1 MEPLNRPY
9 RNRQEANG
17 ESMIPV
23 DRQPSDTLRTRIK
36 QAIDQ
41 AHASTHPHS
50 TYDDWL
56 GFAADAVIRELGPIP
71 DRTHTDDQGRTWEW
85 CGGETGTW
93 AWRIT
98 ANGPVEVE
106 VRCAV
111 CQRIYHVRADSPG
124 WSAVWTCCISC
135 QANEENDWTADD

>member
-1 MEPLNRPY
+1 MT
-9 RNRQEANG
+9 
-17 ESMIPV
+17 
-23 DRQPSDTLRTRIK
+23 DTLRTRI
-36 QAIDQ
+36 ATVVDPLIDPPCCDECKPFRP
-41 AHASTHPHS
+41 S
-50 TYDDWL
+50 D
-56 GFAADAVIRELGPIP
+56 FAYEVADAVIRELGPIP

-85 CGGETGTW
+85 CGGAPGTW

-135 QANEENDWTADD
+135 QASEENEWHRKNHNE

>member
-1 MEPLNRPY
+1 MSDDLRP
-9 RNRQEANG
+9 RIAKALQGEADDG
-17 ESMIPV
+17 FTWE
-23 DRQPSDTLRTRIK
+23 
-36 QAIDQ
+36 
-41 AHASTHPHS
+41 
-50 TYDDWL
+50 DWL
-56 GFAADAVIRELGPIP
+56 PLADAVIRELGPIP

-135 QANEENDWTADD
+135 QASEENEWHRKNHNE